1 MKIYKAEIK
10 DGIAELVQSSASIAM
25 YSELESSIPTPQ
37 DLQICKAI
45 AENKNQVDLY
55 YMKSILASVG
65 WNKNDDVFDAAET
78 WKARSTPEDKQF
90 NYMHDEK
97 DIIGHITSSYIVDD
111 IGNRVDD
118 INQNNQL
125 PVYFDVVIGSVLYTS
140 WSDQS
145 LKARMKDIIN
155 DIENGDT
162 WHVSMECL
170 FPAFDYALIDSKG
183 ESKLIKR
190 EETSAFL
197 TKHLRAYGGGGEYNG
212 YKIGR
217 LLRDFSFS
225 GVGLVKKPANPRSVI
240 LNKSKSIFFNES
252 KAEEITMQ
260 DDLEVLKAELAEAK
274 KVADDMKKKVEDTK
288 AETDTTVA
296 SILSQLAEA
305 QEALAAEKTAK
316 EKMAEEMKKMKEKAA
331 MTEEEMIKMKK
342 EKMMMKRKADLV
354 EAGIA
359 EAELEETCAKFESL
373 TDEVFET
380 VLAAIKKV
388 ATYTSEKKIQ
398 ASNTPVNVY
407 ERKSVQASSEE
418 VDENEADAEAL
429 ETAEATEDIP
439 MGETAEE
446 ESVRSFASEWF
457 SKNVLKTTAGIK

>member
-10 DGIAELVQSSASIAM
+10 DGIAEIVQSNASIAM
-25 YSELESSIPTPQ
+25 YSEVECYTPTLKDIQ
-37 DLQICKAI
+37 VCKAI

-65 WNKNDDVFDAAET
+65 WNKNDDVFDSAET

-97 DIIGHITSSYIVDD
+97 DIIGHITSAYVVDD

-140 WSDQS
+140 WSDQT
-145 LKARMKDIIN
+145 LKTRMKDIIN

-183 ESKLIKR
+183 QTKLIKR

-225 GVGLVKKPANPRSVI
+225 GVGLVKKPANPRSII

-274 KVADDMKKKVEDTK
+274 KTAEDMKKKVEDTK
-288 AETDTTVA
+288 AETDASVA
-296 SILSQLAEA
+296 NLLSQLAEA

-316 EKMAEEMKKMKEKAA
+316 EKMLEEMN
-331 MTEEEMIKMKK
+331 KMKK
-342 EKMMMKRKADLV
+342 EKMMMKRKAELV
-354 EAGIA
+354 EAGVA

-388 ATYTSEKKIQ
+388 ATYPVEKKIETP
-398 ASNTPVNVY
+398 NTPVNVY
-407 ERKSVQASSEE
+407 VRKSVQASSEE

-429 ETAEATEDIP
+429 ETAEASEDIP

-457 SKNVLKTTAGIK
+457 SKNVLKTTASIK